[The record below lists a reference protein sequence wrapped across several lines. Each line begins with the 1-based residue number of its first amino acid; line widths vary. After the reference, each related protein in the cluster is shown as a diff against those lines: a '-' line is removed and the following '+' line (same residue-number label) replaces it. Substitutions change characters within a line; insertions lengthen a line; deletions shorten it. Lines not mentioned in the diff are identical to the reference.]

1 MAPLAIS
8 NGLFTAQ
15 LNFGSTAFTGAA
27 RWLEIGV
34 RTNGSPGDFT
44 AVNPRQALLP
54 TPYATLVYFVRLLID
69 GKLAQA
75 EKLVRDAFIWSH
87 LAGDTVQRLKVA
99 ARLAR
104 VAAQH

>member
-1 MAPLAIS
+1 MMRLGITLPLDGFQ
-8 NGLFTAQ
+8 NTHLPE
-15 LNFGSTAFTGAA
+15 LA
-27 RWLEIGV
+27 RH
-34 RTNGSPGDFT
+34 
-44 AVNPRQALLP
+44 
-54 TPYATLVYFVRLLID
+54 
-69 GKLAQA
+69 A